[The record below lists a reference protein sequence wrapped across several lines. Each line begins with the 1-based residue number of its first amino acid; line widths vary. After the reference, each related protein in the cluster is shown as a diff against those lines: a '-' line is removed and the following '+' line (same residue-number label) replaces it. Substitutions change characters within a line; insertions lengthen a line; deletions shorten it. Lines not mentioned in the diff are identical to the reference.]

1 MQESAAKAFKAYGRP
16 LETVTSFK
24 YLGRV
29 LAALDDYWLTV
40 VRNLRNSWKSW
51 SLLLIIM
58 GTEVASPILSGMLF
72 QVVVQAALI
81 FGLETWVMNP
91 RMCQSLGWVP
101 ILVHLTSH
109 GES

>member
-1 MQESAAKAFKAYGRP
+1 MRERAAKTFQAYVRP

-29 LAALDDYWLTV
+29 LVALDDYWLTV

-58 GTEVASPILSGMLF
+58 GRELASPRVSGMLF
-72 QVVVQAALI
+72 KAVVQADLI
-81 FGLETWVMNP
+81 FGSETWVMTP
-91 RMCQSLGWVP
+91 VCSRPWGGGVP
-101 ILVHLTSH
+101 TQVHAT
-109 GES
+109 GC